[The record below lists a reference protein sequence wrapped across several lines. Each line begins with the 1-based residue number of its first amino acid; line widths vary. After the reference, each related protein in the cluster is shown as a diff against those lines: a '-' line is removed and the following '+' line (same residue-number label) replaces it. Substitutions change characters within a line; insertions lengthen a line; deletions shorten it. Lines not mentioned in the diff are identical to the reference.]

1 MTDEAEQAG
10 THAPQ
15 DHPVIA
21 VLAGCAVLV
30 LAAVIGP
37 RLAPQQ
43 PYATLVIGGAALAV
57 LLWAIGFVVTI
68 RRSPLT
74 WKLGSLAI
82 LAVAGVATGLVAHG
96 QYQTRARADAS
107 SFAEV
112 EFGPQGAPQ
121 LPGDASAR
129 GPISRLFVEG
139 AQANASEQRD
149 YAAALGKFGAG
160 ALTSPYLLQQ
170 DPRAIGHCGEIESV
184 RTLARQQ
191 SDTRAGRRE
200 KLRHAIDAATL
211 SGQAKQGIAIM
222 TGTDAAAGKD
232 DTLLANQLAML
243 DATGELCKLLARHGW
258 YNDNAYFGFNNAG
271 DKARFDA
278 LAARRKDLAGETAR
292 IERAATE
299 RMQQGRDQV
308 RDVLS
313 RSIFVPE

>member
-1 MTDEAEQAG
+1 MTDEAELADA
-10 THAPQ
+10 HAPQ

-21 VLAGCAVLV
+21 VLAGCAMLV

-43 PYATLVIGGAALAV
+43 PYATLVIGGIVLAL
-57 LLWAIGFVVTI
+57 LLWAIGFAVTI
-68 RRSPLT
+68 RRSSPG

-82 LAVAGVATGLVAHG
+82 LAAAGAATGLVAHG

-129 GPISRLFVEG
+129 GPISRLFVAG
-139 AQANASEQRD
+139 VQADAAEQRA

-160 ALTSPYLLQQ
+160 ALNSPYLLQQ
-170 DPRAIGHCGEIESV
+170 DPRAIGHCGEIEDI
-184 RTLARQQ
+184 RALARQQ
-191 SDTRAGRRE
+191 SEARAGRRTE
-200 KLRHAIDAATL
+200 LRRTIEGTTL
-211 SGQAKQGIAIM
+211 APQAKRGIAVM
-222 TGTDAAAGKD
+222 AGTDAAAAKD
-232 DTLLANQLAML
+232 DALLANQLATL
-243 DATGELCKLLARHGW
+243 DATGALCALLAEHGW
-258 YNDNAYFGFNNAG
+258 YNDNAYFGFRSAG

-278 LAARRKDLAGETAR
+278 LEARRKALAGEAAR
-292 IERAATE
+292 IARATTD

-308 RDVLS
+308 RDALS